1 MMLQRLIIFC
11 KRKRRHVVYTKVEP
25 MSYNY
30 AKHRDSDEDLEYFIS
45 KFECRVEDSREYN
58 QYVRPTSYHKDFYD
72 RDSFQMET
80 KIIPMK
86 AIHLTSDNLARL
98 VAEQEH
104 MQRLGEDA
112 EYGKRA
118 WDHERRDQMVRD
130 KNPAVEKAYQKY
142 QMLLGLCR

>member
-1 MMLQRLIIFC
+1 VDIV
-11 KRKRRHVVYTKVEP
+11 K
-25 MSYNY
+25 YNY
-30 AKHRDSDEDLEYFIS
+30 IKHRDNAGDLEYFIS

-58 QYVRPTSYHKDFYD
+58 QYVRPTSYHRDFYD

-80 KIIPMK
+80 KITPMK

-112 EYGKRA
+112 EYGKKMWA
-118 WDHERRDQMVRD
+118 EERRDQMVRD
-130 KNPAVEKAYQKY
+130 ENPSVEKAYQKY
-142 QMLLGLCR
+142 VMLLELARK

>member
-1 MMLQRLIIFC
+1 M
-11 KRKRRHVVYTKVEP
+11 RHNNV
-25 MSYNY
+25 
-30 AKHRDSDEDLEYFIS
+30 KHRDSAGDLEYFIS

-58 QYVRPTSYHKDFYD
+58 QYVKPTSYHRDFYD

-80 KIIPMK
+80 KITPMK

-98 VAEQEH
+98 VAEQEK
-104 MQRLGEDA
+104 MQQLSDDA
-112 EYGKRA
+112 EYGKKIWA
-118 WDHERRDQMVRD
+118 NERRDQMVRD